1 MVKKVFLSLFMLL
14 SFTAVLSSDVMLLE
28 QEEAL
33 NTNLFKGKIGVGFN
47 WTGAQARM
55 DVGSNFLAELRG
67 QYSANNLLVA
77 LRGYYVLPKL
87 TGQPPLQP
95 YFGVEFGIPFSTVL
109 TTGFETGAFFGG
121 EVFVTK
127 DIGVGLDL
135 GPYFISI
142 SSDLGSVSDIGLI
155 INLGVT
161 YYF

>member
-1 MVKKVFLSLFMLL
+1 MAKKVFLALFLFL
-14 SFTAVLSSDVMLLE
+14 SCMSVLSADVILLE

-55 DVGSNFLAELRG
+55 DIGSNFLAEIRG
-67 QYSANNLLVA
+67 QYSGNNLLLAV
-77 LRGYYVLPKL
+77 RGYYVMPKL
-87 TGQPPLQP
+87 SGQPPVQP
-95 YFGVEFGIPFSTVL
+95 YAGLEIGLPFSTVL
-109 TTGFETGAFFGG
+109 TSGFEAGAFFGG

-127 DIGVGLDL
+127 NIGVGLDV

-142 SSDLGSVSDIGLI
+142 SSDLGNVSDFGI
-155 INLGVT
+155 IFNLGVT

>member
-1 MVKKVFLSLFMLL
+1 MIKKVFLSLLFL
-14 SFTAVLSSDVMLLE
+14 FIFVFVLSAEVVLLE
-28 QEEAL
+28 KEEAQ
-33 NTNLFKGKIGVGFN
+33 NSNLFRGKIGVGFN

-55 DVGSNFLAELRG
+55 DIGSNFLAEIRG
-67 QYSANNLLVA
+67 QYSANNLLLA

-87 TGQPPLQP
+87 TGQPPVQS

-109 TTGFETGAFFGG
+109 TSGFEAGAFFGG

-127 DIGVGLDL
+127 NIGVGLDL

>member
-127 DIGVGLDL
+127 NAL
-135 GPYFISI
+135 
-142 SSDLGSVSDIGLI
+142 
-155 INLGVT
+155 
-161 YYF
+161 